1 MPKTGES
8 NSKRNIRMFSSP
20 HPEGGFRRG
29 TLSTHGG
36 TVQPGMFFGTNQQVK
51 PGMKRVRM
59 LVKPPLNSKGP
70 ASRKAKKSR

>member
-8 NSKRNIRMFSSP
+8 DSKRNIRMFSRTSP
-20 HPEGGFRRG
+20 PGFRRG

-70 ASRKAKKSR
+70 SSRKAKKSR